1 MSLEARMAAG
11 AKAKGYFQQEVLSL
25 LARRETK
32 RNEERTLRAE
42 WPGIGSRG
50 QRWKR
55 NPNRGEKG
63 GYRRRGK
70 GVRWLLEGCLV
81 VAAEE
86 AKGKVGRA
94 EWRG

>member
-42 WPGIGSRG
+42 WPGIGSIAG
-50 QRWKR
+50 
-55 NPNRGEKG
+55 P
-63 GYRRRGK
+63 
-70 GVRWLLEGCLV
+70 
-81 VAAEE
+81 AMEE
-86 AKGKVGRA
+86 EPESR
-94 EWRG
+94 